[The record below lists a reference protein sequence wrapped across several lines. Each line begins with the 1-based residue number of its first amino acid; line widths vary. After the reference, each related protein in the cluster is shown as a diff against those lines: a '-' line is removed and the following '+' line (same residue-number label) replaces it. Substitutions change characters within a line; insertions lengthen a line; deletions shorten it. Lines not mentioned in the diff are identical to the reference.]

1 MTILADLLPLPH
13 LADAPLSLA
22 DAPLSL
28 AEILGA
34 LSHALDLTS
43 GQAMGHAQRTCLIG
57 MRLGREIGLPP
68 AQLSSLYYALL
79 MKDAGCSSN
88 AARMFEIFG
97 SDDIEAKR
105 AGKIVDWSNLV
116 EALKYAAHHT
126 LPESPLLAR
135 ARRMLSIAANPNA
148 VNQSFMHS
156 RCSRGAQIALAIGL
170 ANEAAECIRALD
182 EHWDGQGQPYH
193 TQGDQI
199 PVLAR
204 IACIAQTMEVFST
217 TFGLGAAYEVVRARS
232 RRWFD
237 PQLVQAAHAFRQ
249 DDAFWQG
256 VQNNARG
263 ELRQLD
269 MSTGTR
275 AASPSSIDSVCNAFA
290 QIVDAK
296 SPFTGEHSSRVAHYA
311 VEIAQS
317 LGFDTLRTQQMRRA
331 GLLHDVGKLAVS
343 NAILDKPGPLSDD
356 EWAIVRRHPYHS
368 QQILGQIRGFER
380 LTQIAAAHHER
391 LDGRGYFQGLGAA
404 DLDLDMRVL
413 ACADVFDALS
423 AHRPYRDAMPM
434 SKVFGILDKDAG
446 VALDADCIA
455 ALKSRYGDLELMP
468 ASVFA
473 PIASALSPAPP
484 PPEADDGLR
493 PLRAA

>member
-1 MTILADLLPLPH
+1 MPKLLADLLPLPQ
-13 LADAPLSLA
+13 AE

-34 LSHALDLTS
+34 LSYALDLTS

-57 MRLGREIGLPP
+57 MRLAREIGLPP
-68 AQLSSLYYALL
+68 AQRASLYYALL

-135 ARRMLSIAANPNA
+135 ARRMLSIAASPNA
-148 VNQSFMHS
+148 VSHSFMHA

-170 ANEAAECIRALD
+170 GADAADCIRHLD
-182 EHWDGQGQPYH
+182 EHWNGQGQPY
-193 TQGDQI
+193 QIRGDAI
-199 PVLAR
+199 PLLSR
-204 IACIAQTMEVFST
+204 IACLAQTMEVFNT
-217 TFGLGAAYEVVRARS
+217 TFGLGAAYEVVRTRKS
-232 RRWFD
+232 RWFD
-237 PQLVQAAHAFRQ
+237 PDLVQAVHAFRQ
-249 DDAFWQG
+249 DDTFWRD
-256 VQNNARG
+256 VQTDTRAA
-263 ELRQLD
+263 LRRLD
-269 MSTGTR
+269 QQTGTR
-275 AASPSSIDSVCNAFA
+275 EASPASIDSVCDAFA

-296 SPFTGEHSSRVAHYA
+296 SHFTGEHSSRVSGFA
-311 VEIAQS
+311 VEIAQD
-317 LGFDTLRTQQMRRA
+317 LGFDPPRVLQMRRA

-343 NAILDKPGPLSDD
+343 NAILDKPGPLDDD
-356 EWAIVRRHPYHS
+356 EWVSVRRHPYYS

-380 LTQIAAAHHER
+380 LTRIAAAHHER
-391 LDGRGYFQGLGAA
+391 LDGKGYFQGLAAA

-423 AHRPYRDAMPM
+423 AHRPYRPAMPM
-434 SKVFGILDKDAG
+434 SKVFSILDKDAH

-455 ALKSRYGDLELMP
+455 ALRSRYADLELRP
-468 ASVFA
+468 ASSPAAFTA
-473 PIASALSPAPP
+473 PAPP
-484 PPEADDGLR
+484 APVAREEGDLLR